1 MWKRIAAAVVAAL
14 TVLAGLSLF
23 APAAQAADCNTVPEL
38 PGECLSD
45 TTYAYVVK
53 LQGQRDDLVDQAASM
68 RETLGLEQA
77 STAYWQTLSGQL
89 VVQLQAARLDANTAH
104 SDLESA
110 YAEID
115 RRGVRIA
122 DLQHRVTVQRATIK
136 RLRDRLHDLP

>member
-1 MWKRIAAAVVAAL
+1 MRNVIVRSGLLGLVASAAL
-14 TVLAGLSLF
+14 VLV
-23 APAAQAADCNTVPEL
+23 APGPAQAACNTVPEL
-38 PGECLSD
+38 PDECLSD
-45 TTYAYVVK
+45 ATYAYLVK

-68 RETLGLEQA
+68 RETLGLQQA

-89 VVQLQAARLDANTAH
+89 VVQLQAARLDADTAH

-122 DLQHRVTVQRATIK
+122 DLQHRVIVQRATIK
-136 RLRDRLHDLP
+136 RLRDRLHNLP